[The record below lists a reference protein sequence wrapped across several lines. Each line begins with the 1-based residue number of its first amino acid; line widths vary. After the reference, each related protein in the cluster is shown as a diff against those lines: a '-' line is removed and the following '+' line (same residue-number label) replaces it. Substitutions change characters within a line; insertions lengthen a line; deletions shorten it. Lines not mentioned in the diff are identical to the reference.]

1 MVDPKFSQKKLVNTA
16 KVFSEDIRMDFGT
29 CKWVALVRKEILR
42 SEGIE
47 PPKEEVIKNIE
58 NRD

>member
-16 KVFSEDIRMDFGT
+16 KVFSEDIRMKFGT

-42 SEGIE
+42 SEGI
-47 PPKEEVIKNIE
+47 
-58 NRD
+58 